1 MLSIRYRAPSILL
14 TGRFLPSIILLFFLC
29 SLGLPQSASADFN
42 RAVENFAAERYQ
54 PAMEEFARLAELGHT
69 GSQFNVGAMYFLGQG
84 VDKNIIEAYGWI
96 ALAAEDNHV
105 TAVTLR
111 DRLWNRFNSDER
123 AQAES
128 RFVELQKSYGTA
140 ALQDSLWPILKAE
153 QPALNADVEGV
164 PNRAPEYPKRALN
177 LRIEGVVDIEYT
189 LDAKGYVSDFF
200 VTDSSQKLFKT
211 PTLEAVQFWRFAP
224 VLIDGKAIDIP
235 AQTKRIQFRIESV
248 NQPAGTADFLQ
259 EQNLRE
265 LRTLAEAG
273 EPMDMF
279 TYAHALILE
288 QENAAAAEEANHW
301 YLQAGRAGLP
311 EAQYRLGRHLA
322 YGIGCARDI
331 QKARRWLTLAAEA
344 GLPKAQYVLALLLQ
358 DSDPEASMTWL
369 DRAVAA
375 QLPVAV
381 VKKAW
386 WLATHSDDQFRAGD
400 EALKLIKRQIKNY
413 PDTLTARRTLAAS
426 QAASGH
432 FSAAVTTQQEVIK
445 LAKKFARPVAIEEQ
459 RLAAYQEQRVWREP
473 ASTGELVPEHK
484 EDSTHE
490 T

>member
-1 MLSIRYRAPSILL
+1 
-14 TGRFLPSIILLFFLC
+14 
-29 SLGLPQSASADFN
+29 
-42 RAVENFAAERYQ
+42 
-54 PAMEEFARLAELGHT
+54 
-69 GSQFNVGAMYFLGQG
+69 
-84 VDKNIIEAYGWI
+84 
-96 ALAAEDNHV
+96 
-105 TAVTLR
+105 
-111 DRLWNRFNSDER
+111 
-123 AQAES
+123 
-128 RFVELQKSYGTA
+128 
-140 ALQDSLWPILKAE
+140 
-153 QPALNADVEGV
+153 
-164 PNRAPEYPKRALN
+164 
-177 LRIEGVVDIEYT
+177 
-189 LDAKGYVSDFF
+189 
-200 VTDSSQKLFKT
+200 
-211 PTLEAVQFWRFAP
+211 
-224 VLIDGKAIDIP
+224 
-235 AQTKRIQFRIESV
+235 RIQFRIESV

-301 YLQAGRAGLP
+301 YLQAGRAGLS
-311 EAQYRLGRHLA
+311 EAQYQLGRHLA

-344 GLPKAQYVLALLLQ
+344 GLPNAQYVLALLLQ

-473 ASTGELVPEHK
+473 ASTGELVPEHE